1 MVKDPSGEMTAPG
14 PESRQKA
21 IDALCDSFAR
31 DEMEVKELEERIEL
45 VHRAKTAEQLLRI
58 LADIPTAPVP
68 ANRKV
73 ATRKTAFHPASPSR
87 SPSPDSD
94 PDLAPRA
101 PLPADQISDHSF
113 VVGVMGAGGRSGA
126 WIPAKN
132 NWALGVMGGC
142 ELDFRDAQLGPG
154 VTEVRVLA
162 FIGGIEVVAPPD
174 VRVECSGIGIMGGFG
189 IGSQYRP
196 PADPDAPT
204 IRVTGLAV
212 MGGAGVTIRHSGET
226 AGDARRRLR
235 AERNARRLLEKG
247 DD

>member
-1 MVKDPSGEMTAPG
+1 MSKSQPKDPSREMAAPG
-14 PESRQKA
+14 PEARQKA

-45 VHRAKTAEQLLRI
+45 VHRVETAEQLRLL
-58 LADIPTAPVP
+58 LADIPTAPLP
-68 ANRKV
+68 SKRKV
-73 ATRKTAFHPASPSR
+73 STAKTAFHPASPPR
-87 SPSPDSD
+87 PQP
-94 PDLAPRA
+94 PDLAPRT
-101 PLPADQISDHSF
+101 PLPADRISEHSL
-113 VVGVMGAGGRSGA
+113 VVGVMGAGGRSGT

-132 NWALGVMGGC
+132 NWAVGVMGGC
-142 ELDFRDAQLGPG
+142 ELDFRDALLGPG

-162 FIGGIEVVAPPD
+162 VMGGIEILAPPN

-196 PADPDAPT
+196 PDDPDTPT

-226 AGDARRRLR
+226 AGDARRRLK
-235 AERNARRLLEKG
+235 AERNARNLLEKG
-247 DD
+247 ED